1 MGIRD
6 SLLLTTV
13 QVAREVYT
21 TDGLG
26 GGSTSTTL
34 TTLSRAAIWMA
45 GSRDSF
51 LSDKVAK
58 ASTHVLAVETGTYTW
73 ADSDAKVVNGSNV
86 YRVTGHA
93 DDVMALTELTVVG
106 LERIT

>member
-1 MGIRD
+1 MIRD
-6 SLLLTTV
+6 VLTLTGV

-34 TTLSRAAIWMA
+34 TTLDRAAIWMA
-45 GSRDSF
+45 GSGNRF
-51 LSDKVAK
+51 LSDKIAK
-58 ASTHVLAVETGTYTW
+58 ASSHVLAVEPGSYTW
-73 ADSDAKVVNGSNV
+73 AAGDAKVVYGSSV
-86 YRVTGHA
+86 YRVVGHP
-93 DDVMALTELTVVG
+93 DDVLNRGELVVVG

>member
-1 MGIRD
+1 MALRD

-34 TTLSRAAIWMA
+34 TTLSRAAIWSI
-45 GSRDSF
+45 GSRDSY
-51 LSDKVAK
+51 LSDKITK
-58 ASTHVLAVETGTYTW
+58 ASSHVLAVETGTYTW
-73 ADSDAKVVNGSNV
+73 ADSDLKVTYGSDV
-86 YRVTGHA
+86 YKVTGHS
-93 DDVMALTELTVVG
+93 DDVMNLGEITVVG
-106 LERIT
+106 MERLT